1 MDKESAQ
8 ALYKQIGILLSQKPP
23 LEGRG
28 AFGEEQFQ
36 WLSRAFVLIE
46 QGGDPMDIGAARI
59 AIDYLNTGAR
69 AENIERFKV
78 ILYRTLARAELLAPV
93 SVHGAFVGTG
103 AEFTAFQA
111 VAKVLALAKSDI
123 LVIDPYLS
131 VQVLFDFIPT
141 AAEKVNVRLLSDGRA
156 RDLNSALKGGVERW
170 KTQYGENRPLSVR
183 YTEPRQLHD
192 RIIIIDGE
200 KAYILTQSLK
210 DLAARSPATLMK
222 ADEDI
227 ASAKIEAY
235 QGMWS
240 TATPL

>member
-1 MDKESAQ
+1 MDKELAQ
-8 ALYKQIGILLSQKPP
+8 ALYKQIGILLSQKPA

-28 AFGEEQFQ
+28 AFGEEQYQ
-36 WLSRAFVLIE
+36 WLSRTFVLIE
-46 QGGDPMDIGAARI
+46 QGGDHLDIAAARI
-59 AIDYLNTGAR
+59 ATDYLHTGAR
-69 AENIERFKV
+69 ADSMERFKS
-78 ILYRTLARAELLAPV
+78 ILYRTLARAELLAPA
-93 SVHGAFVGTG
+93 SAHGAFVGTG

-141 AAEKVNVRLLSDGRA
+141 AAENVNVRLLSDGRA
-156 RDLNSALKGGVERW
+156 RELNSALKGGLDRW
-170 KTQYGENRPLSVR
+170 QSQYGVKRPLSVR
-183 YTEPRQLHD
+183 YTAPGQLHD
-192 RIIIIDGE
+192 RIIIIDSE

-210 DLAARSPATLMK
+210 DLAVRSPATLMK

-235 QGMWS
+235 EAMWS
-240 TATPL
+240 AATPL